1 MSKKLSD
8 LEKKRL
14 AESEALLAQ
23 TESLRRDSIAAFN
36 EPRVSL
42 GEITGKLN
50 ISEMTVRNWLT
61 RHQLRLS
68 ANEGRAD
75 GKWRKFSIR
84 DVVVIAVAYRLSR
97 LGVPPSAFAKM
108 SDDFAKLSER
118 LSSTI
123 MNSAAPSPKMVISND
138 EKWHFAVLAEN
149 EIPSAA
155 IILDVERVL
164 QETLEPL
171 GLNFVRGTKEDHR
184 RWAEELDAEGLK
196 TS

>member
-1 MSKKLSD
+1 MSKKLSG
-8 LEKKRL
+8 LEKKRR
-14 AESEALLAQ
+14 AESDALLAEM
-23 TESLRRDSIAAFN
+23 ESLRQDSIADFN
-36 EPRVSL
+36 EPRFTL
-42 GEITGKLN
+42 GEITSKLK

-61 RHQLRLS
+61 RSQLSLS
-68 ANEGRAD
+68 ANEGRDA

-108 SDDFAKLSER
+108 SNDFAKYSER
-118 LSSTI
+118 LTSTI

-138 EKWHFAVLAEN
+138 EEWHFAMLVEN

-155 IILDVERVL
+155 IILDVERML
-164 QETLEPL
+164 QETFEPL

-184 RWAEELDAEGLK
+184 RWAEELDAEGSK